1 MLLLPIK
8 SFQTLPGHCHRS
20 ICRKKNRKIK
30 TKTGAA
36 VVYSSVAPFV
46 SSVND
51 DLDRNVVVTGRTT
64 EGTMI
69 QEATFT
75 IIQLGLREEFIPAD
89 SGEAMQDNSGEIFGV
104 LKE

>member
-1 MLLLPIK
+1 MP
-8 SFQTLPGHCHRS
+8 
-20 ICRKKNRKIK
+20 KKNRKIK

-36 VVYSSVAPFV
+36 VAYSSVAPFV

-89 SGEAMQDNSGEIFGV
+89 SDEAMQDNSGEIFGV
-104 LKE
+104 LKEL

>member
-1 MLLLPIK
+1 MP
-8 SFQTLPGHCHRS
+8 
-20 ICRKKNRKIK
+20 KKNRKIK

-75 IIQLGLREEFIPAD
+75 IIQLGLREEFIPTD
-89 SGEAMQDNSGEIFGV
+89 SDEAMQDNSGEIFGV

>member
-20 ICRKKNRKIK
+20 ICRKKQKNQNKNWSRCCIFIS
-30 TKTGAA
+30 G
-36 VVYSSVAPFV
+36 SFCIIG
-46 SSVND
+46 ND

-64 EGTMI
+64 EGTVI

-89 SGEAMQDNSGEIFGV
+89 SDEAMQDNSGEIFGV

>member
-1 MLLLPIK
+1 MP
-8 SFQTLPGHCHRS
+8 
-20 ICRKKNRKIK
+20 KKNRKIK

-64 EGTMI
+64 EGTVI
-69 QEATFT
+69 QEAMFT

-89 SGEAMQDNSGEIFGV
+89 SDEAMQDNSGEIFGV